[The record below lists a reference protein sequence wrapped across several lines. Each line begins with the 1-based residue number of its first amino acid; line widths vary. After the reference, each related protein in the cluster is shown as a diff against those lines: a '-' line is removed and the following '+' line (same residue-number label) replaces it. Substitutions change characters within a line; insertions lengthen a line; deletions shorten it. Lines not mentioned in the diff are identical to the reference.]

1 MKKIFIEKDLK
12 ELLHWLGL
20 NYKKA
25 MRRRI
30 FDSLLI
36 TILIFLVGTFLRNI
50 PIQIFSIISFFLYYK
65 YQYYEIK
72 NKRKKLVIIKKRMFP
87 SFMKK
92 LLILIKTNNIY
103 QALNKLIEYTDEP
116 IKRYLIELIN
126 NIDVDKSIKPYIKF
140 AERMEF
146 SEAYQV
152 MIVIYT
158 FSEHSMKK
166 EYLTS
171 LEKMISR
178 LYDNEIE
185 ELIEKK
191 KRFLWV
197 LPNMTIVTMLVL
209 IFSLALYMFS
219 NIFSE
224 VRF

>member
-1 MKKIFIEKDLK
+1 MKKFFIEKDLK
-12 ELLHWLGL
+12 EILGWLGL
-20 NYKKA
+20 GYKKSI
-25 MRRRI
+25 RKRI
-30 FDSLLI
+30 FSSLLI
-36 TILIFLVGTFLRNI
+36 TILIFLLGLFLKNI
-50 PIQIFSIISFFLYYK
+50 PIQIFSIPVFFLYYK
-65 YQYYEIK
+65 YQYYDIK
-72 NKRKKLVIIKKRMFP
+72 KKRNKFIIIKKRMFP

-103 QALNKLIEYTDEP
+103 QALNKLVEYTDEP
-116 IKRYLIELIN
+116 IKKYLIELIN
-126 NIDVDKSIKPYIKF
+126 DIDVDKSIKPYIKF
-140 AERMEF
+140 AKKMEF

-166 EYLTS
+166 EYLIS

-191 KRFLWV
+191 KRFLWL

-224 VRF
+224 VKF